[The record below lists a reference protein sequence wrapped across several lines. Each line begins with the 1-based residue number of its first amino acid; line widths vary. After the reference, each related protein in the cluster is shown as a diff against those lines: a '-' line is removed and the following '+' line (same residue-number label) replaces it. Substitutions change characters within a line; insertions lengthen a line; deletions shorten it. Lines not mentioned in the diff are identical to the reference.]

1 MIISNLNILSF
12 RRLQNISLQE
22 LKRVNYIVGENNCG
36 KTSVLEAVIAGGGYS
51 DINLFTDTVYARNQK
66 GFFDA
71 AKNMLI
77 PKGKESS
84 IISIEQ
90 ATDQS
95 IRTEIKCTQD
105 EKIQQSDKGIQN
117 IKLITVKIESEES
130 FANSKKNETFWVNF
144 EQNGNK
150 TTIRKDPKLSQRKN
164 GRFPCQFVSFS
175 RYDRTSNIIK
185 ALDDVFKTNQRDILI
200 RVLQFFDAKA
210 TNFEV
215 VGEDRQILVFR
226 NGESEE
232 EALFLNDYGNGMYK
246 AFYIACAAILAEN
259 GVLLIDELE
268 AGIHHKA
275 LEKIV
280 RFLEDISIEK
290 NIQIFVTT
298 HSLELLD
305 VARRHHEEDSFAVY
319 NLGIQTNG
327 AVVINRMDNKELKL
341 LREDLGL
348 DIR

>member
-1 MIISNLNILSF
+1 M
-12 RRLQNISLQE
+12 
-22 LKRVNYIVGENNCG
+22 
-36 KTSVLEAVIAGGGYS
+36 
-51 DINLFTDTVYARNQK
+51 
-66 GFFDA
+66 
-71 AKNMLI
+71 
-77 PKGKESS
+77 
-84 IISIEQ
+84 
-90 ATDQS
+90 
-95 IRTEIKCTQD
+95 
-105 EKIQQSDKGIQN
+105 
-117 IKLITVKIESEES
+117 
-130 FANSKKNETFWVNF
+130 
-144 EQNGNK
+144 
-150 TTIRKDPKLSQRKN
+150 
-164 GRFPCQFVSFS
+164 
-175 RYDRTSNIIK
+175 
-185 ALDDVFKTNQRDILI
+185 DDVFKTNQRDILI